1 MVEMRTNVNN
11 ALTTI
16 LGNAELLAHEPGL
29 PATAV
34 AQADALRNMA
44 LRLHEIFQRFSS
56 LEKELTVAARES
68 GKKAATAGAGR

>member
-1 MVEMRTNVNN
+1 
-11 ALTTI
+11 
-16 LGNAELLAHEPGL
+16 
-29 PATAV
+29 
-34 AQADALRNMA
+34 MA